1 RNSIDLVVIG
11 PEEPLVAG
19 LSDALSEAGLSVF
32 GPSRA
37 AAAIEGSKAFMK
49 MVCARAGVRTARFET
64 FDTAVDAHAHVDAR
78 PCPFVVKADGL
89 AAGKGVTVC
98 RNRSAGH
105 AAVKACMETEA
116 FGEAGQKI
124 VIEDFLEGEEVSV
137 FALLDGAGHVLPLT
151 SAQDHKAVGDGDTG
165 PNTGGMGAYSPAPIL
180 APTLLNSV
188 VEDIIRPVDA
198 TLRSMGRPYRGVLYV
213 GLMLTDAGPSVLEF
227 NARFG
232 DPEAQVILPRMIGDW
247 AAVFSACAD
256 GDLRE
261 APPIEWRSGAVLGV
275 AMACEGYPAAPRTG
289 TKIGNLS
296 AAEAVEGVTIFH
308 AGTARNGDDLVAVG
322 GRALTVVAHGG
333 TVADAQKGAYLAVD
347 LIDWPDGFCR
357 RDIGWR
363 AIARAKEERV
373 KAI

>member
-1 RNSIDLVVIG
+1 
-11 PEEPLVAG
+11 
-19 LSDALSEAGLSVF
+19 
-32 GPSRA
+32 
-37 AAAIEGSKAFMK
+37 
-49 MVCARAGVRTARFET
+49 
-64 FDTAVDAHAHVDAR
+64 AV
-78 PCPFVVKADGL
+78 
-89 AAGKGVTVC
+89 T
-98 RNRSAGH
+98 
-105 AAVKACMETEA
+105 ACMETEA

-137 FALLDGAGHVLPLT
+137 FALLDGAGHVLLLT

-180 APTLLNSV
+180 TPTLFNGV